1 MIDHAVYAELV
12 AGRAFDDLA
21 RDEQLA
27 LGAHLPGCSSCQ
39 ALDHALG
46 DVMTEL
52 AFAARPRHV
61 PAGLGASI
69 MAAVA
74 APVSTGSAARTPS
87 PTAALVA
94 PMNATLPTASWL
106 GRIRARLS
114 VPGLAFGAAAL
125 AIIFL
130 VGGYALNLG
139 DRLDRAQRTAD
150 VALTELASRDAA
162 LAVVADPTHRSATLT
177 GRHSGDAG
185 VATLVYKPGSAS
197 TYLLVDGLPANAAG
211 SVYQFWYAD
220 GSGVHPGLTFDYP
233 GSGAELV
240 PVKVDLGGSQAAM
253 LTLEPTALAHTQPGT
268 DVVFGELPQS

>member
-1 MIDHAVYAELV
+1 MIDHAAYSELV
-12 AGRAFDDLA
+12 AGRVFDDLA
-21 RDEQLA
+21 TDEQRA
-27 LGAHLPGCSSCQ
+27 LDAHLPGCTSCQ
-39 ALDHALG
+39 TLDHELG

-52 AFAARPRHV
+52 AFAAQPRRV

-74 APVSTGSAARTPS
+74 APVSSGSAARSPS
-87 PTAALVA
+87 PATAIVA
-94 PMNATLPTASWL
+94 PMNATLSTASWL
-106 GRIRARLS
+106 DRIRVRLS

-125 AIIFL
+125 AVILI
-130 VGGYALNLG
+130 VGGFALILG

-150 VALTELASRDAA
+150 AALAELASRDAA
-162 LAVVADPTHRSATLT
+162 LAVVADPAHRSATLT
-177 GRHSGDAG
+177 GRHSGDTG
-185 VATLVYKPGSAS
+185 SATLVYTPGSAA
-197 TYLLVDGLPANAAG
+197 TYLLVAGLPANAPG

-240 PVKVDLGGSQAAM
+240 PVKIDLGGSQAAM
-253 LTLEPTALAHTQPGT
+253 LTLERTALAHTQPGT